1 MTPEDKMR
9 LEACSAEIAEILYR
23 NSNQE
28 GLKSLEDIEQMVRQH
43 MLKEVSPLVAA
54 FFVNQQ
60 AYPAQGRI
68 RRLKSLVGVLEI
80 RQSQAERLGVKA
92 YSRISGG
99 LEKASL
105 RLSANESFQDAEDD
119 IAALTGMQ
127 VGHSTQQ
134 RLVGRQSF
142 ECAEA
147 KQGVSEVSID
157 GGKVRLRDLVESD
170 SPWRDY
176 KAVRVQGIYY
186 NAFFQD
192 NDSLIDYLSAQRL
205 LSPLV
210 CLGDGHP
217 GVWNLFNQ
225 LATVETRWEILD
237 WYHLKEN
244 LYKVGGSLKRL
255 AAAEKLLWQGK
266 AEAAKALFSDCQ
278 RKQARNFETYL
289 TTHQARIVNYGA
301 YQSEQLCSIG
311 SGAVESAVKQIGR
324 RLQISGA
331 RWNTAS
337 VNPMLSLRCAY
348 LNGQLAS

>member
-1 MTPEDKMR
+1 
-9 LEACSAEIAEILYR
+9 
-23 NSNQE
+23 
-28 GLKSLEDIEQMVRQH
+28 
-43 MLKEVSPLVAA
+43 
-54 FFVNQQ
+54 
-60 AYPAQGRI
+60 
-68 RRLKSLVGVLEI
+68 LVGILEL
-80 RQSQAERLGVKA
+80 RQSQAEQLGVKA
-92 YSRISGG
+92 YSRLSGG

-105 RLSANESFQDAEDD
+105 RLSANESFQDAEAD
-119 IAALTGMQ
+119 IASLTGMR

-142 ECAEA
+142 EWMEA
-147 KQGVSEVSID
+147 KQGISEVSLD
-157 GGKVRLRDLVESD
+157 GGKVRLRDLVDAD

-186 NAFFQD
+186 SAFFQD
-192 NDSLIDYLSAQRL
+192 NESLIDYLSAQRL

-210 CLGDGHP
+210 CLGDGHA
-217 GVWNLFNQ
+217 GVWTLFAQ
-225 LATVETRWEILD
+225 LTTIKTRWEILD

-255 AAAEKLLWQGK
+255 TAAETLLWQGDV
-266 AEAAKALFSDCQ
+266 ESAKALFADCR
-278 RKQARNFETYL
+278 RKQARNFEAYL
-289 TTHQARIVNYGA
+289 SHHRSRIVNYGL
-301 YQSEQLCSIG
+301 YQAEQLCSIG

-331 RWNTAS
+331 RWNCAS

>member
-1 MTPEDKMR
+1 M
-9 LEACSAEIAEILYR
+9 
-23 NSNQE
+23 
-28 GLKSLEDIEQMVRQH
+28 
-43 MLKEVSPLVAA
+43 
-54 FFVNQQ
+54 
-60 AYPAQGRI
+60 
-68 RRLKSLVGVLEI
+68 
-80 RQSQAERLGVKA
+80 RQSQAEQLGVKA
-92 YSRISGG
+92 YSRLSGG

-105 RLSANESFQDAEDD
+105 RLSANESFQDAEVD
-119 IAALTGMQ
+119 IAALTGMT
-127 VGHSTQQ
+127 VGHSSQQ

-157 GGKVRLRDLVESD
+157 GGKVRLRDLVD
-170 SPWRDY
+170 AGSPWRDY

-186 NAFFQD
+186 SAFFQD
-192 NDSLIDYLSAQRL
+192 NDSLIDYLSSQRL

-210 CLGDGHP
+210 CLGDGHD
-217 GVWNLFNQ
+217 GVWNLFRE
-225 LATVETRWEILD
+225 LTTVETRWEILD

-255 AAAEKLLWQGK
+255 AAAEALLWQGQV
-266 AEAAKALFSDCQ
+266 EAAKALFADCR
-278 RKQARNFETYL
+278 RKPARNFKAYL
-289 TTHQARIVNYGA
+289 SKHRSRIVNYGF
-301 YQSEQLCSIG
+301 YQAQQLCAIG

-331 RWNTAS
+331 RWNIAS

>member
-1 MTPEDKMR
+1 M
-9 LEACSAEIAEILYR
+9 
-23 NSNQE
+23 
-28 GLKSLEDIEQMVRQH
+28 
-43 MLKEVSPLVAA
+43 
-54 FFVNQQ
+54 
-60 AYPAQGRI
+60 
-68 RRLKSLVGVLEI
+68 KSLVGTLEI
-80 RQSQAERLGVKA
+80 RQSQAEQLDVKA
-92 YSRISGG
+92 YSRLSSG

-105 RLSANESFQDAEDD
+105 RLSANESFQDAEAD
-119 IAALTGMQ
+119 IAALTGMT

-142 ECAEA
+142 ESIEA
-147 KQGVSEVSID
+147 KQGVSEISID
-157 GGKVRLRDLVESD
+157 GGKVRLRDLIDSA

-186 NAFFQD
+186 SAFFQD
-192 NDSLIDYLSAQRL
+192 NDSLIDALSAQRL
-205 LSPLV
+205 MSPLV
-210 CLGDGHP
+210 CLGDGHD
-217 GVWNLFNQ
+217 GVWNLFSA
-225 LATVETRWEILD
+225 LATPQTRWEILD

-255 AAAEKLLWQGK
+255 AAAEALLWQGNV
-266 AEAAKALFSDCQ
+266 EAAKALFQDCR
-278 RKQARNFETYL
+278 RKQARNFELYL
-289 TTHQARIVNYGA
+289 SKHRARIVNYQY
-301 YQSEQLCSIG
+301 YQAEQLCSIG

>member
-1 MTPEDKMR
+1 M
-9 LEACSAEIAEILYR
+9 
-23 NSNQE
+23 
-28 GLKSLEDIEQMVRQH
+28 
-43 MLKEVSPLVAA
+43 
-54 FFVNQQ
+54 
-60 AYPAQGRI
+60 
-68 RRLKSLVGVLEI
+68 
-80 RQSQAERLGVKA
+80 GVKA
-92 YSRISGG
+92 YSRLSAG

-105 RLSANESFQDAEDD
+105 RLSANESFQDAETD
-119 IAALTGMQ
+119 IAALTG
-127 VGHSTQQ
+127 VRIGHSTHQ

-142 ECAEA
+142 AEAEA

-157 GGKVRLRDLVESD
+157 GGKVRLRDLGETD

-210 CLGDGHP
+210 CLGDGHA
-217 GVWNLFNQ
+217 GIWKLFGE
-225 LATVETRWEILD
+225 LSTVETRWEILD

-255 AAAEKLLWQGK
+255 KAAEKLLWKGQV
-266 AEAAKALFSDCQ
+266 EAAKALFGDCR

-289 TTHQARIVNYGA
+289 SKHMTRIVNYGF
-301 YQSEQLCSIG
+301 YQAEQLCSIG

-324 RLQISGA
+324 RLKISGA
-331 RWNTAS
+331 QWNTAS
-337 VNPMLSLRCAY
+337 VNPMLKLRCAY
-348 LNGQLAS
+348 LNGQLAG